1 MFPFIKKIWHS
12 FLIFFLAIVFSYF
25 FFFLFF
31 HPLNL
36 VYFFGD
42 KLYAATITDSA
53 TVPENPIN
61 QLAMQLDDKQRQLDA
76 QEQALNNRAAKIDA
90 QNNFWNNGLLI
101 AIFLALVTLGV
112 LVIVN
117 FYFDSRR
124 EKELQILAERDIQE
138 KTLEEENKEQT

>member
-1 MFPFIKKIWHS
+1 
-12 FLIFFLAIVFSYF
+12 
-25 FFFLFF
+25 
-31 HPLNL
+31 
-36 VYFFGD
+36 
-42 KLYAATITDSA
+42 
-53 TVPENPIN
+53 
-61 QLAMQLDDKQRQLDA
+61 MQLDDKQRQLDA